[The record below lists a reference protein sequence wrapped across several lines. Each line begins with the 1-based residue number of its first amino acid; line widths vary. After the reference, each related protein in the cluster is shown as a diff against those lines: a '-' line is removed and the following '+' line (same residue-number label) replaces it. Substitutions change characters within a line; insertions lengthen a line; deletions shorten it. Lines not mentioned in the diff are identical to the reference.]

1 MDRSE
6 RIASVVLA
14 TLGLFVMF
22 YARQYLKI
30 GMMMSPG
37 AGFLPFI
44 TGTAL
49 TILGAIWFVQT
60 LCIRKAPGPEEPESR
75 SEAAAERP
83 ESRRARILCRFLPG
97 VFLVILYAWLLE
109 KAGYLISTT
118 LFMVGWQK
126 VVEREGWLKTT
137 LIALLSAGGMY
148 TLFSYLLKV
157 FLPTGTWFD

>member
-1 MDRSE
+1 M
-6 RIASVVLA
+6 V

-22 YARQYLKI
+22 YAHQYLKI
-30 GMMMSPG
+30 GKMMSPG

-44 TGTAL
+44 TGTSL

-60 LCIRKAPGPEEPESR
+60 LCTRKAPGPEEPESC
-75 SEAAAERP
+75 SEATAERP
-83 ESRRARILCRFLPG
+83 ESRRARILYRFLPG
-97 VFLVILYAWLLE
+97 VLLVVLYAWLLE

-118 LFMVGWQK
+118 FFMVGWQK
-126 VVEREGWLKTT
+126 VVEKQGWLKTT
-137 LIALLSAGGMY
+137 VIALLSAGGMH